1 MIIKKIVNNNVVVS
15 SNDNDEIIV
24 IGKGIGFNGKV
35 GEEINPNLIEKTYVL
50 QDVAEENSFQTL
62 LGEIPYE
69 VIEFGIKATDYI
81 TNNLNKKINKRIL
94 IPLTDH
100 IYTALQ
106 RYKEGVQFD
115 NNLSLNVSYLYKDE
129 YKIAKDI
136 VKMMNEDFNVAIG
149 NEEATFIT
157 LHILN
162 AEMDIELKDT
172 YTATN
177 IIDISVSTVEKYFNV
192 KLDNENINFAR
203 FLTHLQFFA
212 ERMIKNTYLEDDMGD
227 IVNKQMR
234 YQYPKQYACAK
245 EIGKKI
251 EEEYNWQVAE
261 NEYTYLTIHI
271 VRLLK

>member
-1 MIIKKIVNNNVVVS
+1 
-15 SNDNDEIIV
+15 
-24 IGKGIGFNGKV
+24 
-35 GEEINPNLIEKTYVL
+35 
-50 QDVAEENSFQTL
+50 
-62 LGEIPYE
+62 
-69 VIEFGIKATDYI
+69 
-81 TNNLNKKINKRIL
+81 
-94 IPLTDH
+94 
-100 IYTALQ
+100 
-106 RYKEGVQFD
+106 
-115 NNLSLNVSYLYKDE
+115 
-129 YKIAKDI
+129 
-136 VKMMNEDFNVAIG
+136 MMNEDFNVEIG